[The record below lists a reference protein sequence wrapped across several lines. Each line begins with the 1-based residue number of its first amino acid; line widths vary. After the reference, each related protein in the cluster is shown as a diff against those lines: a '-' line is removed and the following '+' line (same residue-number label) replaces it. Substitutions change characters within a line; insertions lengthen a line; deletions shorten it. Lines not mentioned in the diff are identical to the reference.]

1 MIGGALT
8 LYAWR
13 APLLRSTAGFEL
25 GARESFLLFNNVLLV
40 IAAATVFAG
49 TLAPLISDSLKLGTL
64 SVGPPYFNP
73 TFMLSMLPLLAL
85 LSVGIHA
92 NWKRGRLQDSQRTLL
107 LTFIAAAVL
116 GCGFTLG
123 LYSHARLL
131 TPIGATLGIWIILS
145 SLVDPIDRWRRG
157 MAVPRAVLGMTVAHT
172 GLALAVIALTTVQSF
187 TIERDVSLAP
197 GGTAKVGDYEFRFD
211 GVRPVEG
218 PNYDAVAGTLVVTR
232 HGAPVAVLMP
242 QKRHYFVQRQVT
254 SETAIRWH
262 RGNNLL
268 LALGEDLGA
277 GRWSVRIQ
285 IRPLVS
291 LVWIAAFIMAV
302 GGALAASDRR
312 YRTARAL
319 VTSPTETSAGQT
331 I

>member
-1 MIGGALT
+1 
-8 LYAWR
+8 
-13 APLLRSTAGFEL
+13 
-25 GARESFLLFNNVLLV
+25 
-40 IAAATVFAG
+40 
-49 TLAPLISDSLKLGTL
+49 
-64 SVGPPYFNP
+64 
-73 TFMLSMLPLLAL
+73 
-85 LSVGIHA
+85 
-92 NWKRGRLQDSQRTLL
+92 
-107 LTFIAAAVL
+107 
-116 GCGFTLG
+116 
-123 LYSHARLL
+123 
-131 TPIGATLGIWIILS
+131 
-145 SLVDPIDRWRRG
+145 
-157 MAVPRAVLGMTVAHT
+157 
-172 GLALAVIALTTVQSF
+172 
-187 TIERDVSLAP
+187 
-197 GGTAKVGDYEFRFD
+197 
-211 GVRPVEG
+211 VEG

-232 HGAPVAVLMP
+232 HGAPVAVLTP

-291 LVWIAAFIMAV
+291 LIWIAAFIMAV

-319 VTSPTETSAGQT
+319 VTSPGETSAGQT